1 LKDRDFKSGFVT
13 ILGRPNV
20 GKSTLLNAVI
30 GEKVSIVTS
39 KPQTTR
45 NRISGIKNIEN
56 AQIVFWD
63 TPGIHKAK
71 DFLNRIMVKAAI
83 STISEVDVII
93 FMVDGS
99 TPSGKGDEFIISLL
113 KEIKQPVLLVINKI
127 DLVDKGKLLPLI
139 EDFSKKFGFSKII
152 PVSAATGDGVN
163 ILLTNITELLEA
175 GPRYFAEDI
184 ITEKPERFIVSEMIR
199 EKIFALIKDEVPYST
214 AVEIEEFKDKKK
226 RNIVVISA
234 AIYVERS
241 SQKKIIIGKKGSM
254 IKKIGS
260 QARKDIEVLLG
271 TRVFL
276 ELFVKVRSEW
286 KNKGS
291 ILKDLGL
298 D

>member
-1 LKDRDFKSGFVT
+1 MKSQEFKSGFVT

-20 GKSTLLNAVI
+20 GKSTLLNSII
-30 GEKVSIVTS
+30 GEKVSIVTA

-45 NRISGIKNIEN
+45 NRISGIKNLEN

-71 DFLNRIMVKAAI
+71 DVLNRIMVRAAI
-83 STISEVDVII
+83 STISEVDVIL

-99 TPSGKGDEFIISLL
+99 SSSGKGDDFIISLL
-113 KEIKQPVLLVINKI
+113 KEVNQPVLLVINKI
-127 DLVDKGKLLPLI
+127 DLVEKGKLLPLI
-139 EDFSKKFGFSKII
+139 DNLSKKLSFSKII
-152 PVSAATGDGVN
+152 PVSAKSGDG
-163 ILLTNITELLEA
+163 IDLLLTNITELLKE
-175 GPRYFAEDI
+175 GPRYFDEDM
-184 ITEKPERFIVSEMIR
+184 ITERPERFIVSEMIR

-226 RNIVVISA
+226 KNIVVISA
-234 AIYVERS
+234 AIYVERD

-260 QARKDIEVLLG
+260 QARKDIEGLLG
-271 TRVFL
+271 TNVFL

-291 ILKDLGL
+291 MLKDLGI